1 MKLYIAYGSNLNI
14 RQMKMRCPAA
24 KLIGTDELK
33 NYRLVFRGRRD
44 GNGVANIEPA
54 EGESVPIGIWKITK
68 KDEEALDRYEG
79 YPFLYEKTEIETEKG
94 KAMVYI
100 MTEGHPI
107 AEPNS
112 YYLEVI
118 SEGYK
123 DCGLPTAKLEEFINE
138 TVR

>member
-1 MKLYIAYGSNLNI
+1 M
-14 RQMKMRCPAA
+14 
-24 KLIGTDELK
+24 
-33 NYRLVFRGRRD
+33 
-44 GNGVANIEPA
+44 ANIEPA

-79 YPFLYEKTEIETEKG
+79 YPFLYEKSEIETEKG

-100 MTEGHPI
+100 MTEGHSI

-112 YYLEVI
+112 YYLDVI
-118 SEGYK
+118 AEGRGCPVNTLPEWQSDLTEATAENK
-123 DCGLPTAKLEEFINE
+123 DCGLPIAKLEEFINE